1 MWIIE
6 NLKKKK
12 QKKISSFQNLSMQH
26 IKLFLKNTQISDISV
41 EFYMCVIY
49 DKAGC
54 REWKKVRS
62 WIIHDTFCWK

>member
-6 NLKKKK
+6 NLKTKK
-12 QKKISSFQNLSMQH
+12 QKKISKENSCVYSFQKLSMQH

-54 REWKKVRS
+54 REWKRVCS
-62 WIIHDTFCWK
+62 